1 MATKN
6 LRCLIDSGL
15 ENQKGDD
22 SFDCERMVSFSFGL
36 SYSTSLINLI
46 IPLRLTANRVMA
58 PCIRGSMFQLPIF
71 RFDLIACLD
80 AFFFQCDVNVLLKQQ
95 I

>member
-22 SFDCERMVSFSFGL
+22 SFDFERMVSFSFGL
-36 SYSTSLINLI
+36 SYSASLINLI
-46 IPLRLTANRVMA
+46 IPLRLKH
-58 PCIRGSMFQLPIF
+58 
-71 RFDLIACLD
+71 
-80 AFFFQCDVNVLLKQQ
+80 LLN
-95 I
+95 